1 VEEFTLMDR
10 ETDFIDD
17 EGYRANVGIVIMNG
31 DRQVFLGGRARA
43 RGWQFPQGGIRRGE
57 QAEEAL
63 YRELAEE
70 VGLRPGQVE
79 EVARTRGWLRY
90 RLPPQFIRRDSSP
103 LCIGQ
108 KQRWFLLRL
117 GAEDSAL
124 KFDSTEI
131 PAEFDR
137 WRWAQWWDAVHD
149 VIYFKR
155 RVYSRAL
162 HELGTHAFPE
172 GLPPYPDW
180 WEERVTRGQRT
191 ARAGPGR
198 PSEGPGDDQQHDAD
212 QEQ

>member
-1 VEEFTLMDR
+1 LVDKAGAVKQLPSMNG
-10 ETDFIDD
+10 ETDYIDED
-17 EGYRANVGIVIMNG
+17 GYRANVGIILMN
-31 DRQVFLGGRARA
+31 DERQVFVGGRAGG

-57 QAEEAL
+57 RPEQAL

-70 VGLRPGQVE
+70 VGLRRSQVD
-79 EVARTRGWLRY
+79 EVARTRSWLRY
-90 RLPPQFIRRDSSP
+90 RLPPQFVRRDSSP

-124 KFDSTEI
+124 RFDSTEQ

-137 WRWAQWWDAVHD
+137 WRWAGWWDAVRD

-162 HELGTHAFPE
+162 HELGARAFPE
-172 GLPPYPDW
+172 GLPAYPEW
-180 WEERVTRGQRT
+180 WQERMGSGRQRGP
-191 ARAGPGR
+191 AREHG
-198 PSEGPGDDQQHDAD
+198 
-212 QEQ
+212 

>member
-1 VEEFTLMDR
+1 MEEFTPMDR
-10 ETDFIDD
+10 ETDDIDD
-17 EGYRANVGIVIMNG
+17 DGYRANVGIVIMNG
-31 DRQVFLGGRARA
+31 DRRVFLGGRAAA

-57 QAEEAL
+57 RAEEAL

-70 VGLRPGQVE
+70 VGLQPGQVE

-90 RLPPQFIRRDSSP
+90 RLPAQFIRRGSSP

-117 GAEDSAL
+117 GAADSAL
-124 KFDSTEI
+124 KFDSTEQ

-137 WRWAQWWDAVHD
+137 WRWADWWEAVHD

-162 HELGTHAFPE
+162 HELGSHAFPE

-180 WEERVTRGQRT
+180 WEERMKRGQPAAKAAPER
-191 ARAGPGR
+191 
-198 PSEGPGDDQQHDAD
+198 
-212 QEQ
+212 

>member
-1 VEEFTLMDR
+1 MTGYRFVLYAGACLQWAAMGGEA
-10 ETDFIDD
+10 DFIDAD
-17 EGYRANVGIVIMNG
+17 GYRANVGIVLMND
-31 DRQVFLGGRARA
+31 DRQVFVGGRAKA

-57 QAEEAL
+57 RPEDAL

-70 VGLRPGQVE
+70 VGLRRNQVE
-79 EVARTRGWLRY
+79 EVACTRHWLRY
-90 RLPPQFIRRDSSP
+90 RLPPQFVRHDSSP
-103 LCIGQ
+103 LCVGQ

-117 GAEDSAL
+117 GTEDSAL
-124 KFDSTEI
+124 RFDSTEQ

-137 WRWAQWWDAVHD
+137 WRWAGWWDAVRD

-180 WEERVTRGQRT
+180 WAERMGSGYRQ
-191 ARAGPGR
+191 GPES
-198 PSEGPGDDQQHDAD
+198 PPG
-212 QEQ
+212 

>member
-1 VEEFTLMDR
+1 MLMDR
-10 ETDFIDD
+10 ETDYIDED
-17 EGYRANVGIVIMNG
+17 GYRANVGIVIMN
-31 DRQVFLGGRARA
+31 DQRQVFLGGRAKA

-57 QAEEAL
+57 RAEEAL

-79 EVARTRGWLRY
+79 EIASTRGWLRY
-90 RLPPQFIRRDSSP
+90 RLPPQFIRRDSIP

-117 GAEDSAL
+117 GADDSAL
-124 KFDSTEI
+124 SFDSTEQ

-137 WRWAQWWDAVHD
+137 WRWANWWEAVRN

-155 RVYSRAL
+155 HVYSRAL
-162 HELGTHAFPE
+162 HELGAQAFPE

-180 WEERVTRGQRT
+180 WDERMKRGPRT
-191 ARAGPGR
+191 AEGGP
-198 PSEGPGDDQQHDAD
+198 ET
-212 QEQ
+212 

>member
-1 VEEFTLMDR
+1 VEEFTPMDH
-10 ETDFIDD
+10 ETDYIDD
-17 EGYRANVGIVIMNG
+17 EGYRANVGIVIMND

-57 QAEEAL
+57 RAKEAL

-79 EVARTRGWLRY
+79 EIACTRSWLRY

-137 WRWAQWWDAVHD
+137 WRWADWWDAVHD

-162 HELGTHAFPE
+162 HELGAHAFPE

-180 WEERVTRGQRT
+180 WEERIARGRRGAKNAAQ
-191 ARAGPGR
+191 P
-198 PSEGPGDDQQHDAD
+198 
-212 QEQ
+212 

>member
-1 VEEFTLMDR
+1 MEEFTPMDR
-10 ETDFIDD
+10 ETDDIDED
-17 EGYRANVGIVIMNG
+17 GYRANVGIVIMNG
-31 DRQVFLGGRARA
+31 DRQVFLGGRAGA

-79 EVARTRGWLRY
+79 EVARTRGWLHY
-90 RLPPQFIRRDSSP
+90 RLPKQFIRHDSSP

-155 RVYSRAL
+155 RVYSCAL
-162 HELGTHAFPE
+162 HELGAHAFPE
-172 GLPPYPDW
+172 GLPPYPNW
-180 WEERVTRGQRT
+180 WEERMTRGQPAEKAAPER
-191 ARAGPGR
+191 
-198 PSEGPGDDQQHDAD
+198 
-212 QEQ
+212 

>member
-1 VEEFTLMDR
+1 MDR
-10 ETDFIDD
+10 ETDYIDD
-17 EGYRANVGIVIMNG
+17 DGYRANVGIVIMND

-57 QAEEAL
+57 RAEEAL
-63 YRELAEE
+63 YRELTEE
-70 VGLRPGQVE
+70 VGLRQGQVE

-124 KFDSTEI
+124 SFDSTET

-137 WRWAQWWDAVHD
+137 WRWAPWWDAVHD

-162 HELGTHAFPE
+162 HELGAHAFPE
-172 GLPPYPDW
+172 GLPVYPDW
-180 WEERVTRGQRT
+180 WKESMGSRRRC
-191 ARAGPGR
+191 GPD
-198 PSEGPGDDQQHDAD
+198 PDA
-212 QEQ
+212 